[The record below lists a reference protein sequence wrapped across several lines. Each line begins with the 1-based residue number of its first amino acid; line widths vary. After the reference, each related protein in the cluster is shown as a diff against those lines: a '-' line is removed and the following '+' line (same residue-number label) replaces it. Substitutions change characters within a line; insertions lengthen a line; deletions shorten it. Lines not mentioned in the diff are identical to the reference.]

1 MAMFFF
7 LRNSARTWALATLL
21 LLLMAPAA
29 SLACDTGSDNSAPA
43 AKTKKR

>member
-1 MAMFFF
+1 M
-7 LRNSARTWALATLL
+7 LVVRQTARSWVLASLL
-21 LLLMAPAA
+21 LILLAPAA